1 MMLLL
6 LSPSK
11 KLLPFRKPYLGETT
25 DPIFLQKTRE
35 LTTALKEFSPSD
47 IGRLMHLSDALAKL
61 NYERFQ
67 AFQTNNIP
75 STITYPAVFLFRGD
89 VYESLQS
96 DTWDKNAL
104 AFASGHLLILSGLYG
119 LLRPLDAIQA
129 YRLEMGTRLS
139 NSCGKNLYDFWKK
152 AITEELNQRLSKEKN
167 PLLLNLASTEY
178 ADAID
183 KNLLNS
189 PMLTIHFKEQKG
201 NQLKVIGI
209 YAKKARGAMANY
221 ILTHQIDDAETIK
234 QCTVLNYRFCEKSS
248 DENHFNFIR
257 SS

>member
-1 MMLLL
+1 MLLL

-25 DPIFLQKTRE
+25 NPIFQQKTLE
-35 LTTALKEFSPSD
+35 LMTALKTFSPSD
-47 IGRLMHLSDALAKL
+47 IGRMMHLSDALAKL

-67 AFQTNNIP
+67 AFQTQKIP
-75 STITYPAVFLFRGD
+75 STLTYPAVFLFRGD
-89 VYESLQS
+89 VYESLQA
-96 DTWDKNAL
+96 DTWDTNTIT
-104 AFASGHLLILSGLYG
+104 FANEHLLILSGLYG

-129 YRLEMGTRLS
+129 YRLEMGTRLR

-152 AITEELNQRLSKEKN
+152 AITEALNQRLSQQKN
-167 PLLLNLASTEY
+167 PLLLNLASVEY

-201 NQLKVIGI
+201 NELKVIGI
-209 YAKKARGAMANY
+209 HAKKARGAMANY
-221 ILTHQIDDAETIK
+221 ILTHQVDDAEAIK
-234 QCTVLNYRFCEKSS
+234 KWTLLNYRYCEKSS
-248 DENHFNFIR
+248 DEHHFNFIR